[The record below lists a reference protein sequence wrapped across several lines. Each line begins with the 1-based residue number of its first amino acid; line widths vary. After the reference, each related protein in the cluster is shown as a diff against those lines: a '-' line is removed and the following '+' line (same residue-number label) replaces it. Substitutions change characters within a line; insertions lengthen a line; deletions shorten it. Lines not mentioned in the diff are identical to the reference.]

1 MKNVS
6 SASSRTSQDNG
17 QPVEAGEGEGR
28 AAEAVNLRA
37 ATSGAPSLAK
47 APGPQRLLCSPSS
60 LGWMVTGP
68 LKGEPGW
75 LVWGDTAGGS
85 VRALF
90 PTLPMRHLAGG
101 GLLRAK
107 WGLWRLTKRPAL
119 ATRFIPTERRWGP
132 FTSSLTPGSAP
143 PPPHLTSE
151 EGLRSFPTWSW
162 GPSRA
167 GAPLGPG
174 ACHLPRSLVDRA
186 QVIWAR
192 TQGPVHWQRGL
203 ERLTHQWASTA
214 APKTPESEWGGGA
227 CFLKGVLG
235 LTLHRTSGSSPG
247 HLLVPQAS
255 LYLPD
260 PRHSPPPPRAVLQLD
275 CLFPAPLDLWGVHT
289 HVGPRAH
296 THTHTPHHK
305 PAQFTWPPGA

>member
-90 PTLPMRHLAGG
+90 PTLPMRHLASG

-119 ATRFIPTERRWGP
+119 ATCFIPTERRWGP

-143 PPPHLTSE
+143 PHPIS
-151 EGLRSFPTWSW
+151 
-162 GPSRA
+162 
-167 GAPLGPG
+167 
-174 ACHLPRSLVDRA
+174 
-186 QVIWAR
+186 QVRRVSA
-192 TQGPVHWQRGL
+192 
-203 ERLTHQWASTA
+203 AS
-214 APKTPESEWGGGA
+214 
-227 CFLKGVLG
+227 
-235 LTLHRTSGSSPG
+235 
-247 HLLVPQAS
+247 
-255 LYLPD
+255 
-260 PRHSPPPPRAVLQLD
+260 
-275 CLFPAPLDLWGVHT
+275 
-289 HVGPRAH
+289 
-296 THTHTPHHK
+296 
-305 PAQFTWPPGA
+305 PPGAGGPAGRGRPLGLGLATSPGAWWTGPR